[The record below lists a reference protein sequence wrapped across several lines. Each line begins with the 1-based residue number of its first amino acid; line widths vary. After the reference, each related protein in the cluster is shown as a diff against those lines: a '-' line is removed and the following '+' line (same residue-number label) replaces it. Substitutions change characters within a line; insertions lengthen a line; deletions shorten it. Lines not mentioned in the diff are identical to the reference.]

1 MRILVV
7 GANGLVG
14 SRLVTELLR
23 REHRVTGM
31 GRGASRVSPKVPFV
45 SVDLSEAER
54 VTMTIEVTR
63 PEVIVNCAAM
73 TDVDGCER
81 EPSKAWAANVEGVAT
96 LAKAARVA
104 GSHFIHVSTDYV
116 FDGDAGPYD
125 VDAIPNPRGV
135 YALSKHAGEEAVRAL
150 CEKDRWAIA
159 RTAVVYGWPA
169 AGQKNFGSW
178 LVDSLSKRQPVKLFE
193 DQWVSP
199 SLALSV
205 AEMLADLAEKALP
218 GLWHTS
224 GADVVDRVTFGKK
237 LCERFGFDAGLI
249 EPSRMADV
257 KLLSPRPAKSG
268 LVVTRTAEALAH
280 RPLSLGASLERFH
293 DEYRKANP

>member
-1 MRILVV
+1 MRALVV

-14 SRLVTELLR
+14 SRLVAELLR
-23 REHRVTGM
+23 REHRVTAM
-31 GRGASRVSPKVPFV
+31 GRGPVRVTSKVPWV
-45 SVDLSEAER
+45 SLDLSEAER
-54 VTMTIEVTR
+54 VTMTIEVTK
-63 PEVIVNCAAM
+63 PEVIINCAAM

-81 EPSKAWAANVEGVAT
+81 EPAKAWTANVEGVAT
-96 LAKAARVA
+96 LSRAARVA
-104 GSHFIHVSTDYV
+104 GSHVVHVSTDYV

-125 VDAIPNPRGV
+125 VDALPNPRGV
-135 YALSKHAGEEAVRAL
+135 YALSKHAGEAAVRAL

-178 LVDSLSKRQPVKLFE
+178 LVDTLSKGQTVKLFE

-199 SLALSV
+199 SLALNV
-205 AEMLADLAEKALP
+205 AQMLADLAEKALP
-218 GLWHTS
+218 GIWHTC
-224 GADVVDRVTFGKK
+224 GASVVDRVTFGKK
-237 LCERFGFDAGLI
+237 LCERFGFDAALI
-249 EPSRMADV
+249 QPSRMADV

-280 RPLSLGASLERFH
+280 QPLALDESLERFH
-293 DEYRKANP
+293 DEFRKVST